1 MKSLLILI
9 LPAGLWAQT
18 CTVTNT
24 VNCPASG
31 SPTAGDQFGDTVT
44 WISSPFGVFAA
55 PEGGMD
61 FQDFTAGAGTAF
73 SGIMENFGS
82 YPSNNILYA
91 AEFSP
96 LNQNFF
102 LSDPATCATTGPP
115 TCLYDNI
122 AYAEAFA
129 DSLFKPLGQGGL
141 GLTGTD
147 INLDPGPWFTAS
159 QYANFCAAYSSSTVT
174 AGSACFPA
182 SFSQELT
189 QWLNTYTT
197 VLNYITA
204 NYPQVQ
210 IHFAPT
216 PSADIWNTCGLTVIA
231 NRTEAA
237 VEACM
242 VPLYQTMV
250 SMVNSGAP
258 AGYAG
263 VARVTALHEAAG
275 AWGLF
280 CGACPFLSST
290 ANVDTFLQHAS
301 TAIKTVSPATS
312 VGVGGAYSEMGITNG
327 EYTCPNSPR
336 SLNYW
341 CDYTTIDPFLDY
353 VGMDVYPSSNAT
365 SSEYAAVIG
374 TPEPQPSTYNFMAQ
388 RVRKAPY
395 SLGLFVNEASGLRWS
410 IPGGPAGSGEVD
422 TYLGSGW
429 IGWNVT
435 NVWSGWLNSA
445 AIAWAQA
452 IGAQGWDYFDTPAL
466 LCLSSDPNNTH
477 TAPDTD
483 NYMAICMPS
492 LPAVSALGT
501 MYGGVAQAAVA
512 PFTVR
517 SSAVGQIQAFAA
529 ESIVAA
535 YAPRGTNL
543 ATGTA
548 SATTVPLQNSL
559 NGNSVTVTD
568 AAGMELPAPLY
579 YVSPSQINFEIP
591 AGLATGLGV
600 VSIHNQNGTTLS
612 ATMQLGSVSPG
623 IYSLNG
629 PGGLAAAWVLP
640 VLNQAQQPLQPVY
653 QVVSG
658 KVVGLPI
665 NVSQS
670 NEQVYLEMYGTGIRN
685 AMNVTAT
692 VGSLAVPVLY
702 AGASGYVGEDQVNI
716 GPLPP
721 ALAGQGS
728 VNIILTA
735 DGKEANPVNV
745 TIQ

>member
-1 MKSLLILI
+1 MKCLLILM
-9 LPAGLWAQT
+9 LPVGLWAQT
-18 CTVTNT
+18 CTINNT

-44 WISSPFGVFAA
+44 WTSSPSGVFAA

-61 FQDFTAGAGTAF
+61 FQDFAAGAGTAF
-73 SGIMENFGS
+73 SSILANFGS

-91 AEFSP
+91 AEFTP

-102 LSDPATCATTGPP
+102 LSDPAGCPAAGPP

-129 DSLFKPLGQGGL
+129 DALFKPLGDKGL

-159 QYANFCAAYSSSTVT
+159 QYADICAAYSSSTVT
-174 AGSACFPA
+174 AGSACFQAYDSPV
-182 SFSQELT
+182 LT
-189 QWLNTYTT
+189 QWLNTYTA
-197 VLNYITA
+197 VLNYITT

-210 IHFAPT
+210 IHFSPT
-216 PSADIWNTCGLTVIA
+216 PSADIWRTCGLSAVA
-231 NRTEAA
+231 DRTEAA

-250 SMVNSGAP
+250 AAVNSAAP
-258 AGYAG
+258 AGYT
-263 VARVTALHEAAG
+263 VARVTALHEAGG

-280 CGACPFLSST
+280 CGACPFLSSP

-327 EYTCPNSPR
+327 EYTCPNSGG

-341 CDYTTIDPFLDY
+341 CDYTTIDSFLDY
-353 VGMDVYPSSNAT
+353 VGMDVYPSQGASSGYT
-365 SSEYAAVIG
+365 SLIG
-374 TPEPQPSTYNFMAQ
+374 APTPNTSTYNFMAL
-388 RVRKAPY
+388 RARKAPY
-395 SLGLFVNEASGLRWS
+395 GLGLFVDESSALRWS
-410 IPGGPAGSGEVD
+410 MPGGTAGSGEAG

-429 IGWNVT
+429 IGWSVT
-435 NVWSGWLNSA
+435 NEWSGWFSST
-445 AIAWAQA
+445 AIAWAKS

-477 TAPDTD
+477 AAPDTD
-483 NYMAICMPS
+483 NYMATCMA
-492 LPAVSALGT
+492 LPGVSALGT
-501 MYGGVAQAAVA
+501 LYGTTAQASVA

-517 SSAVGQIQAFAA
+517 SSTAGQVQAFAA
-529 ESIVAA
+529 ETIVAV
-535 YAPRGTNL
+535 YAPPGTNL

-548 SATTVPLQNSL
+548 SATALPLPISL
-559 NGNSVTVTD
+559 DGNSVTVTD
-568 AAGMELPAPLY
+568 AAGVERSASLY

-591 AGLATGLGV
+591 AGVATGLGV
-600 VSIHNQNGTTLS
+600 VSIHNQNGVTLS
-612 ATMQLGSVSPG
+612 ATTQLGSISPG

-629 PGGLAAAWVLP
+629 PGGLVAASVLP
-640 VLNQAQQPLQPVY
+640 VINGAQQPLQPVY

-658 KVVGLPI
+658 NVVGLPI
-665 NVSQS
+665 DVSQS
-670 NEQVYLEMYGTGIRN
+670 GEQVYLEMYGTGIRN
-685 AMNVTAT
+685 ATNVTAT
-692 VGSLAVPVLY
+692 VGNLSVPVLY
-702 AGASGYVGEDQVNI
+702 TGASGYVGEDQVNI

-721 ALAGQGS
+721 ALAGKGS